1 MSSLIIRIGDFTTHG
16 GRVLTGS
23 SDVLAGAKGV
33 AHVGSL
39 VSCPLHPG
47 IQTITT
53 GNSTVLVNG
62 QPIATELNSLCS
74 CGATCL
80 SSIDN
85 IFVGG

>member
-16 GRVLTGS
+16 GQVISGS
-23 SDVLAGAKGV
+23 SDVLAGSIRV
-33 AHVGSL
+33 AHVGCL
-39 VSCPLHPG
+39 VTCPLHPG
-47 IQTITT
+47 IQSIIT

-80 SSIDN
+80 PSIDN